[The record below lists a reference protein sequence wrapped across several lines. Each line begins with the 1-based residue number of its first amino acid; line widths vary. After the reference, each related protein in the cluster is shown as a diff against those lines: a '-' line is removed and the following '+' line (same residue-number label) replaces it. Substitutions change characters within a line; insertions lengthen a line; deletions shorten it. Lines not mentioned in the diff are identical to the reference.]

1 MHQIVSTEIIILLT
15 SFIIYYKFHYERKF
29 ISLLFKKV
37 VIYLPLTD
45 NDYEQLI
52 QIKKDK
58 NKNIQA
64 IVRSCE
70 IDEYALK
77 AQDENFYKFDL
88 IVLFYLCNLT
98 TVLINE
104 IKNIFIAVFLKEDI
118 ISVNTF
124 NVISSFVLISFTY
137 FIYLNLR
144 FFIFKEGF
152 KKIEAKTFYVN
163 FTICFI
169 SFLLIQIYKEE
180 FLNFNYNSVLEIIN
194 DRIYSILSYTEYTF
208 KNEKNML
215 SKIHIQILFS
225 IIFSLYTS
233 ILYRPSMRYSYF
245 DHFLL
250 MACDKAEDENI
261 KNSKLEL
268 VIKFKSICN
277 IFSLFLLLEPISNF
291 LFDYFNIFK
300 TYSNAII
307 IIFLF
312 ISSILELI
320 CGIHEIWYIGF
331 MFHTQNYNEI
341 LKFSKNPSKEQL
353 KYHRLYMTLVNTRFW
368 DIISHIFYL
377 VFIPIL
383 ILICYFSRSNIIQ
396 TLIFKKKLE
405 LKKYLLEDIL
415 YIILLSFSFAKAII
429 QNGNLFYTIFMKI
442 IHVPLY

>member
-88 IVLFYLCNLT
+88 IVLFYLCNLS

-144 FFIFKEGF
+144 FFIFKKGF

-250 MACDKAEDENI
+250 MACEKAEDENI

-291 LFDYFNIFK
+291 LFDYFSIFK

-415 YIILLSFSFAKAII
+415 YIILLSFSFAKGII

>member
-1 MHQIVSTEIIILLT
+1 
-15 SFIIYYKFHYERKF
+15 
-29 ISLLFKKV
+29 
-37 VIYLPLTD
+37 
-45 NDYEQLI
+45 
-52 QIKKDK
+52 
-58 NKNIQA
+58 
-64 IVRSCE
+64 
-70 IDEYALK
+70 
-77 AQDENFYKFDL
+77 
-88 IVLFYLCNLT
+88 
-98 TVLINE
+98 
-104 IKNIFIAVFLKEDI
+104 
-118 ISVNTF
+118 
-124 NVISSFVLISFTY
+124 
-137 FIYLNLR
+137 
-144 FFIFKEGF
+144 
-152 KKIEAKTFYVN
+152 
-163 FTICFI
+163 
-169 SFLLIQIYKEE
+169 
-180 FLNFNYNSVLEIIN
+180 
-194 DRIYSILSYTEYTF
+194 
-208 KNEKNML
+208 
-215 SKIHIQILFS
+215 
-225 IIFSLYTS
+225 
-233 ILYRPSMRYSYF
+233 MRYSYF

-320 CGIHEIWYIGF
+320 CVIHEIWYIGF
-331 MFHTQNYNEI
+331 MFHSQNYNEI

-353 KYHRLYMTLVNTRFW
+353 KYHRLYMN
-368 DIISHIFYL
+368 
-377 VFIPIL
+377 FIPIL

-415 YIILLSFSFAKAII
+415 YIILLSFSFAKGII

>member
-1 MHQIVSTEIIILLT
+1 
-15 SFIIYYKFHYERKF
+15 
-29 ISLLFKKV
+29 
-37 VIYLPLTD
+37 
-45 NDYEQLI
+45 
-52 QIKKDK
+52 
-58 NKNIQA
+58 
-64 IVRSCE
+64 
-70 IDEYALK
+70 
-77 AQDENFYKFDL
+77 
-88 IVLFYLCNLT
+88 
-98 TVLINE
+98 
-104 IKNIFIAVFLKEDI
+104 
-118 ISVNTF
+118 
-124 NVISSFVLISFTY
+124 
-137 FIYLNLR
+137 
-144 FFIFKEGF
+144 
-152 KKIEAKTFYVN
+152 
-163 FTICFI
+163 
-169 SFLLIQIYKEE
+169 
-180 FLNFNYNSVLEIIN
+180 
-194 DRIYSILSYTEYTF
+194 
-208 KNEKNML
+208 
-215 SKIHIQILFS
+215 
-225 IIFSLYTS
+225 
-233 ILYRPSMRYSYF
+233 MRYSYF

-250 MACDKAEDENI
+250 MACEKAEDENI

-353 KYHRLYMTLVNTRFW
+353 KYHRLYMNLVNTRFW
-368 DIISHIFYL
+368 VIISHIFYL
-377 VFIPIL
+377 VFIPFL

-396 TLIFKKKLE
+396 TLIFHKKLE